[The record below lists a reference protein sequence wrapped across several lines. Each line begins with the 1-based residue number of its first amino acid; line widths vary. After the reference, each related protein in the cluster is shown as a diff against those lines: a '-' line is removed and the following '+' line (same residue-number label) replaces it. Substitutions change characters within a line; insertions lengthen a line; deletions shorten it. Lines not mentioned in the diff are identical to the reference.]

1 MVIVMEM
8 VKMLLERFPS
18 YTKEEL
24 VMRMASISSP
34 GLSRSNNLFPLPK
47 KKRTFAYAAASEK
60 SLKITTFL
68 FFPRRRTS

>member
-18 YTKEEL
+18 YIKEEL

-34 GLSRSNNLFPLPK
+34 GLLRSNN
-47 KKRTFAYAAASEK
+47 
-60 SLKITTFL
+60 IFL
-68 FFPRRRTS
+68 SR